1 MKKGRKEEIKLNA
14 YVAMKRSENQGSRS
28 IKEKVNI
35 ERIIEPRREKKQKRT
50 MSTIKQNDI

>member
-35 ERIIEPRREKKQKRT
+35 ERRNKPRRKKQTEKNN
-50 MSTIKQNDI
+50 KQNKK